1 VHFLHFWPSKT
12 HVSPTGIISS
22 IFPPSCR
29 ISSYRC
35 RHAVGP
41 CCASFPWSQDE
52 LVVPALSSSNVSCRR
67 LTSRA
72 DTKALNLHHYRP
84 PSLNRST
91 STIYCYKK
99 AISTLPIFPTTQPRL
114 YFTYSLA
121 RVTRHRSFTC
131 RHHSLLPSSHVHP
144 HNNTHDDKLTDHL
157 LLLK

>member
-1 VHFLHFWPSKT
+1 VHFIHFRPSKT

-52 LVVPALSSSNVSCRR
+52 LVVPTLSSSNVSCRR

-72 DTKALNLHHYRP
+72 DTKALNLHHCRP
-84 PSLNRST
+84 PSLDRST

-99 AISTLPIFPTTQPRL
+99 AISTLPIF
-114 YFTYSLA
+114 S
-121 RVTRHRSFTC
+121 
-131 RHHSLLPSSHVHP
+131 HHSTASLFYILPSQS
-144 HNNTHDDKLTDHL
+144 NTSSKLHL
-157 LLLK
+157 SSSFPFTIISCPSAQ